1 MARFFENI
9 HAMVWAVVDSCYP
22 YSCCLEEKTTTYK
35 QTAQINRKDF
45 PGKTLWSS
53 MIPVSEIQVCKY
65 SSIKVISIKKQSS
78 CTSEMYSFYADKSP
92 LRLF

>member
-1 MARFFENI
+1 
-9 HAMVWAVVDSCYP
+9 
-22 YSCCLEEKTTTYK
+22 
-35 QTAQINRKDF
+35 
-45 PGKTLWSS
+45 